1 MRLSRKIRNLM
12 RRERRA
18 NPTVEMRLAQSKAE
32 SPAQRQVREQVEAL
46 WLEYKSKGA
55 TWAAC
60 GQAVKTKWVPQ
71 FKNKYRE

>member
-1 MRLSRKIRNLM
+1 MRISRKIRNLM

-46 WLEYKSKGA
+46 WLEYGPKGA
-55 TWAAC
+55 TWSAC
-60 GQAVKTKWVPQ
+60 VQAVKTGWVAQ